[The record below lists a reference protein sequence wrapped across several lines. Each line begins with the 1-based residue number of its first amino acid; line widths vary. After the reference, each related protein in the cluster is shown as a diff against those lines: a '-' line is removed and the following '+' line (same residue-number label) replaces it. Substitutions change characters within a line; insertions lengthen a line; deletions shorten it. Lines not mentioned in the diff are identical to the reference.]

1 MNDKQTIYVI
11 VAYGGEY
18 DDAWESNVCAKRSR
32 DDAELEILELEERR
46 DKVKVMHPE
55 VSSAFYAARQ
65 VREPMEEV
73 PESPKGPA
81 KTTKEN
87 MRLHREAVEAWRLVA
102 QPIIERNQE
111 RENRA
116 YLAAVEAARLKA
128 IELGADER
136 DLHELGFSESDYRA
150 YSTNFD
156 CDYRVEEL
164 ELS

>member
-1 MNDKQTIYVI
+1 MPQKIFVVI
-11 VAYGGEY
+11 AYGGEY
-18 DDAWESNVCAKRSR
+18 DDAWEKNVCAKFTET
-32 DDAELEILELEERR
+32 DAQLEILELEERR
-46 DKVKVMHPE
+46 DKLKVMHPE

-73 PESPKGPA
+73 PKSPKGPS

-87 MRLHREAVEAWRLVA
+87 MRLHREAVEAWRVVA

-111 RENRA
+111 REKRA
-116 YLAAVEAARLKA
+116 YSAAVNVAREKA

-136 DLHELGFSESDYRA
+136 DLQHLGFTDADYRSYTA
-150 YSTNFD
+150 NFD